1 LGVTGRPLLH
11 KSLYLPELEIITL
24 LVNPGVGDGRF
35 KRKTAAFLRCLPWSI
50 RPAAIVPRCHHA
62 RCTCQ
67 ECPRI
72 APLTSL
78 KAQKSLEIQ
87 DLWRADDRLRPKRLA
102 RSKQW
107 KRLASA
113 ADCLGGE
120 AKPPAVGWSSYD
132 GRTSKCRGTAR
143 AGGCRGR
150 CDRRRLRELRCLL
163 RCFGRMAL
171 A

>member
-1 LGVTGRPLLH
+1 MSVATAVILARARRRRFQKISGVTGRPLLH

-62 RCTCQ
+62 RCTFQ

-87 DLWRADDRLRPKRLA
+87 DLWRADDRLRPRNSTIRLA
-102 RSKQW
+102 CLFPRRSDIAQNT
-107 KRLASA
+107 RLM
-113 ADCLGGE
+113 
-120 AKPPAVGWSSYD
+120 V
-132 GRTSKCRGTAR
+132 
-143 AGGCRGR
+143 
-150 CDRRRLRELRCLL
+150 
-163 RCFGRMAL
+163 
-171 A
+171 

>member
-1 LGVTGRPLLH
+1 MRHERRRQRRMPKGVTGRPLLH

-62 RCTCQ
+62 RCTFQ

-87 DLWRADDRLRPKRLA
+87 DLWRADDRLRPSRTRA
-102 RSKQW
+102 R
-107 KRLASA
+107 
-113 ADCLGGE
+113 
-120 AKPPAVGWSSYD
+120 
-132 GRTSKCRGTAR
+132 RT
-143 AGGCRGR
+143 
-150 CDRRRLRELRCLL
+150 
-163 RCFGRMAL
+163 
-171 A
+171 

>member
-1 LGVTGRPLLH
+1 MRHERRRQRRMPKGVTGRPLLH

-62 RCTCQ
+62 RCTFQ

-87 DLWRADDRLRPKRLA
+87 DLWRADDRLRPLRRDGVC
-102 RSKQW
+102 RS
-107 KRLASA
+107 
-113 ADCLGGE
+113 
-120 AKPPAVGWSSYD
+120 
-132 GRTSKCRGTAR
+132 
-143 AGGCRGR
+143 
-150 CDRRRLRELRCLL
+150 
-163 RCFGRMAL
+163 
-171 A
+171 

>member
-1 LGVTGRPLLH
+1 MRHERRRQRRMPKGVTGRPLLH

-78 KAQKSLEIQ
+78 KDVALVARNVRRGAAAVDEKDRHGSRISRRQTLE
-87 DLWRADDRLRPKRLA
+87 RLA
-102 RSKQW
+102 G
-107 KRLASA
+107 AN
-113 ADCLGGE
+113 G
-120 AKPPAVGWSSYD
+120 PD
-132 GRTSKCRGTAR
+132 GQ
-143 AGGCRGR
+143 
-150 CDRRRLRELRCLL
+150 DD
-163 RCFGRMAL
+163 
-171 A
+171 